1 MHELSIVDALIE
13 QVQHEVDRSGQRGR
27 IVRLE
32 LIVGRLA
39 GVCCDSIVFAFELLS
54 AGTPLE
60 QAELQITEP
69 KAASRCRTCNACV
82 EIDEIAIKCPECG
95 STEVTMEGGRELLL
109 QSIEIEE

>member
-13 QVQHEVDRSGQRGR
+13 QVQQEVDRSGQRGR
-27 IVRLE
+27 IVRLD

-39 GVCCDSIVFAFELLS
+39 GVCCDSITFAFELLS

-60 QAELQITEP
+60 RAQLHITES
-69 KAASRCRTCNACV
+69 KAASCCRKCNARA
-82 EIDEIAIKCPECG
+82 EIDEIAIRCPECG
-95 STEVTMEGGRELLL
+95 STEITIDGGRELLL